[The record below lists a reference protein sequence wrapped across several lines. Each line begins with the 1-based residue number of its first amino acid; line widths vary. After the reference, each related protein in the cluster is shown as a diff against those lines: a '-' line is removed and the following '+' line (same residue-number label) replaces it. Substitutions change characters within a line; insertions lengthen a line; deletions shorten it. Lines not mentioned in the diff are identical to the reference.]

1 MIFLVVRDEAFDAV
15 EEAISAYVDVSL
27 TYGFGSREVLVLSIM
42 LHTIREYSTDNNS
55 ITLVIELVHMKLVLI
70 SGDVV

>member
-15 EEAISAYVDVSL
+15 EEAVGVYVDVSL
-27 TYGFGSREVLVLSIM
+27 TCGFGAPEFLVLSIM
-42 LHTIREYSTDNNS
+42 LHNSREHSTDNNS
-55 ITLVIELVHMKLVLI
+55 VTRVIELVYMKLVLI